1 MIIVSGWLHI
11 VPGERDAYLATCHD
25 VVAAARR
32 AEGCLDFA
40 LSADPV
46 DADRINVYERWATD
60 ADLERFRGG
69 GPEAGQLAAIRDADV
84 ARYRVAAVE
93 PA

>member
-11 VPGERDAYLATCHD
+11 VPGERGSYLASCHD
-25 VVAAARR
+25 VIEAARR
-32 AEGCLDFA
+32 SEGCLDFA

-60 ADLERFRGG
+60 ADVDRFRGA
-69 GPEAGQLAAIRDADV
+69 GPGAGQLAAIRDADV